1 MSCTIIPDHDLKII
15 RYRHSGMIKDEDIHT
30 VWMKLLTMPVFTA
43 MGYNLLSDYRDSRFD
58 IAIDKVDTIVEFM
71 MSIKPVIEGKKQSLI
86 VDNPYNTAASVRF
99 SDRVI
104 EKTGFL
110 VNVFSSETVALAWLL
125 KR

>member
-15 RYRHSGMIKDEDIHT
+15 RYRHSGMIKGEDIHA
-30 VWMKLLTMPVFTA
+30 VWMKLLTMPEFTA

-58 IAIDKVDTIVEFM
+58 IPIENLNAIVEFM
-71 MSIKPVIEGKKQSLI
+71 ISIKPVIEGKKQSLI
-86 VDNPYNTAASVRF
+86 VDNPYNTAASVLF

-125 KR
+125 KK